1 MKNRRKNKDFN
12 PHNCGVT
19 HFLNRVGGKWKVL
32 VIYGI
37 SNDVNRFSSLQ
48 RMIPDINKQM
58 LVNQLRELEEDG
70 IIDRIIYAE
79 VPPRVE
85 YKLTTYGQSM
95 MSVIEVIQKWGE
107 KDLKNSRC
115 DKAIGPKP
123 IHPFPRRR
131 GPQES
136 LESHALSWRPPA
148 NINHTPIQRF
158 PKERGKN
165 RPLWLSPVEAKR
177 RRSLPTTVLNTF
189 LSNKALGLACEI
201 RIGPMRS

>member
-37 SNDVNRFSSLQ
+37 NNDVNRFSSLQ

-79 VPPRVE
+79 VPLRVE

-115 DKAIGPKP
+115 
-123 IHPFPRRR
+123 
-131 GPQES
+131 
-136 LESHALSWRPPA
+136 
-148 NINHTPIQRF
+148 
-158 PKERGKN
+158 
-165 RPLWLSPVEAKR
+165 V
-177 RRSLPTTVLNTF
+177 
-189 LSNKALGLACEI
+189 
-201 RIGPMRS
+201 